1 MKEHI
6 TDKIKESRGNQ
17 IKQIADS
24 FSNNIDNGRK
34 ISEVKRKVKRKDET
48 PHLIT
53 NSEGNNLNNLQE
65 EKIEQDVNKKIQKN
79 VDDEHNVERKTITQ
93 LEVKKAILK
102 MKNKKSGDRS
112 RWKAKWLKEG
122 GDEMI
127 ESLTTIFNRVAEE
140 GQIPLQWKE
149 TSIKSLYK
157 GGGSKEKIQESQRGI
172 FIINIVSKA
181 YMKLQRRSRTRQ
193 YKATCPICRLQERRT
208 DQQSI
213 TSL

>member
-1 MKEHI
+1 MENCEEILKEYQ
-6 TDKIKESRGNQ
+6 KYCESLLQTRPP
-17 IKQIADS
+17 
-24 FSNNIDNGRK
+24 
-34 ISEVKRKVKRKDET
+34 E
-48 PHLIT
+48 
-53 NSEGNNLNNLQE
+53 NLQE
-65 EKIEQDVNKKIQKN
+65 EKIEQDVNIKFQKI

-157 GGGSKEKIQESQRGI
+157 GGGSKEKIQESQRRI